1 MTQSGFH
8 LESTYAQLPGVF
20 FSKLSPTPVSQ
31 PELVIFNEKLADEIG
46 LNLSGMSGEERT
58 KLLSGNLV
66 PEGIEPLAQAY
77 AGHQFGNFT
86 MLGDGRAIVLGE
98 HLTLSGQRLDLQL
111 KGSGRTPYSRGGDGR
126 AALGPMLREYV
137 ISEAMHALG
146 VPTTRSLA
154 VVTTG
159 ETVYRENELA
169 GAILTRIAGSHIRV
183 GTFEFASLHEDTAI
197 TQALLDYLINRHFP
211 TIKGKGNQALALLE
225 AVIEQ
230 QADLITHWMR
240 VGFIHGVMNTDNM
253 ALSGETIDYGPCA
266 FMDVFAPDT
275 VFSSIDHKGRYAYA
289 NQPFI
294 AQWNLARLAESLLP
308 LMHDERED
316 AIGMAED
323 SLNGFEQVYKSKWLS
338 MMCSKLGLAETK
350 KEDEKLITGL
360 LEWMHANEADFTNTF
375 RDLSQEEIPDG
386 EIYATESF
394 QVWHT
399 RWQARLGEEAQDLKS
414 SLALMQSVNPAVIP
428 RNHKVEEALQAGEEG
443 ELKPFHDLLKSLEK
457 PYQDGDHLAPY
468 QSPPKPEEKVLQ
480 TFCGT

>member
-1 MTQSGFH
+1 MPCSLR
-8 LESTYAQLPGVF
+8 LESTYARLPEVF

-31 PELVIFNEKLADEIG
+31 PELVIFNDKLAHEIS
-46 LNLSGMSGEERT
+46 LDLSDMNGEERT
-58 KLLSGNLV
+58 KLLSGNLA
-66 PEGIEPLAQAY
+66 PDGIEPFAQAY

-86 MLGDGRAIVLGE
+86 ILGDGRAIILGE
-98 HLTLSGQRLDLQL
+98 HITPSGQRLDLQF

-146 VPTTRSLA
+146 IPTTRSLA

-159 ETVYRENELA
+159 EKVYRENDLP
-169 GAILTRIAGSHIRV
+169 GAILTRIASSHLRV
-183 GTFEFASLHEDTAI
+183 GTFEFASLHEDKSI
-197 TQALLDYLINRHFP
+197 TQALLDYLVDRHFP
-211 TIKGKGNQALALLE
+211 VIKEKENQALALLE
-225 AVIEQ
+225 AIIEQ

-294 AQWNLARLAESLLP
+294 AQWNLARLAETLLP

-316 AIGMAED
+316 AISIAEN
-323 SLNGFEQVYKSKWLS
+323 SLNAFEQVYKAKWLS
-338 MMCSKLGLAETK
+338 VMGSKLGLAVINK
-350 KEDEKLITGL
+350 GDENLITGL
-360 LEWMHANEADFTNTF
+360 LDWMHANEADFTNTF

-386 EIYATESF
+386 ELYATESF

-399 RWQARLGEEAQDLKS
+399 RWQARLGEETQDLKS

-428 RNHKVEEALQAGEEG
+428 RNHKVEEALQAGEDG
-443 ELKPFHDLLKSLEK
+443 DLKPFHELLNALEK
-457 PYQDGDHLAPY
+457 PYEDGEHLKPY
-468 QSPPKPEEKVLQ
+468 QAPPKPEEKVLQ